1 MWREPGDCAL
11 EPRERY
17 GGAKS
22 LTTSVKRA
30 AGLRVAPGADDAE
43 VSCLVSKS
51 FGQSDREPE
60 LPRHGARESRPIF
73 FRQVLKLRAEKQR
86 PDHAT
91 VCGHRDNHR

>member
-60 LPRHGARESRPIF
+60 LPRHFVPSRMANINWNARGR
-73 FRQVLKLRAEKQR
+73 
-86 PDHAT
+86 
-91 VCGHRDNHR
+91 